1 MENNDKPILIIDEMA
16 KKQIQ
21 KEKYE
26 ENLNYR
32 KNNILPY
39 NHSILERALQ
49 QKIDRK
55 VMDGKPTTG
64 EPTTGGKGRK
74 YKKTRKS
81 KKSLKSK
88 KSRKSR
94 RTRK

>member
-32 KNNILPY
+32 RKNFLPY

-55 VMDGKPTTG
+55 VMDGK
-64 EPTTGGKGRK
+64 PTTGGKGRK

>member
-1 MENNDKPILIIDEMA
+1 MEKNDNKPIPRIDNMA
-16 KKQIQ
+16 DKQM
-21 KEKYE
+21 EEEDYE
-26 ENLNYR
+26 NKLNYR
-32 KNNILPY
+32 KKNSLLYP
-39 NHSILERALQ
+39 STILERALQ
-49 QKIDRK
+49 QRIDRE
-55 VMDGKPTTG
+55 VMDGK
-64 EPTTGGKGRK
+64 PTTGGKGRK